1 MYYDYNK
8 ILSYGAMLNF
18 LIGERGVG
26 KTYRCFK
33 ICCTT
38 IFKKTVRNLH
48 ILEDTNQ
55 NLQKLLQNFLVA

>member
-33 ICCTT
+33 ICSST

-48 ILEDTNQ
+48 ILEDINQ
-55 NLQKLLQNFLVA
+55 NCLRLPLNFSVA

>member
-33 ICCTT
+33 ICSSTV
-38 IFKKTVRNLH
+38 FKKTAKNLH
-48 ILEDTNQ
+48 ILEDINQ
-55 NLQKLLQNFLVA
+55 NYPKPLQSFSVP